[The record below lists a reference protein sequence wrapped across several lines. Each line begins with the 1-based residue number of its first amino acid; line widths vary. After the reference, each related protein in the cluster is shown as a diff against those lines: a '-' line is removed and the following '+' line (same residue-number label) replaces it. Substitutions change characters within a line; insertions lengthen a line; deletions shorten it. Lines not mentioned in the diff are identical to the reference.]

1 MLYAWSYRNMQALRP
16 YLFASYLP
24 ILFFISGAGVVHFV
38 TVPQVLAHEDKNSYA
53 NFKAGEVTG
62 TQGAGIQINNT
73 HYPILSAATITDQ
86 YENLVSLKDISQGER
101 VLFHLD
107 QKGRIDRLVLWVPS

>member
-1 MLYAWSYRNMQALRP
+1 MLYAWSQRNMQALRP
-16 YLFASYLP
+16 YVFASCLP
-24 ILFFISGAGVVHFV
+24 MWFFVGGAGVVHFV
-38 TVPQVLAHEDKNSYA
+38 TVSQVLAHEDKNSYA

>member
-1 MLYAWSYRNMQALRP
+1 MLYAWSHGNMQAVRS
-16 YLFASYLP
+16 YVFASCLP
-24 ILFFISGAGVVHFV
+24 VLFLVGGAGAVPLV
-38 TVPQVLAHEDKNSYA
+38 TVPHALAHEDKNPYA

-62 TQGAGIQINNT
+62 IQGAGIQIDNT

-86 YENLVSLKDISQGER
+86 YENPVSLKAIAQGER

-107 QKGRIDRLVLWVPS
+107 HKGRIDRLVLWVPS

>member
-1 MLYAWSYRNMQALRP
+1 MVHAWSLKNRQALRP
-16 YLFASYLP
+16 YVLASCLP
-24 ILFFISGAGVVHFV
+24 VLFFAGGTGAAPFV
-38 TVPQVLAHEDKNSYA
+38 TVPHALAHEDKNPYA

-62 TQGAGIQINNT
+62 IQGAGIQIDST

-86 YENLVSLKDISQGER
+86 YENPVSLKDISQGER

-107 QKGRIDRLVLWVPS
+107 GKGRIDRLVLWIPS